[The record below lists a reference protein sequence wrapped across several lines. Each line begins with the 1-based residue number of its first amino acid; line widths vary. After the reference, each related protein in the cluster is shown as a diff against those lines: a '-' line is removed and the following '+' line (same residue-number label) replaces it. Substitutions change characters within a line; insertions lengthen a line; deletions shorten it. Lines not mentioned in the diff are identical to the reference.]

1 MKRRKNTITKIKKAI
16 VISVVGFVVLFLLS
30 LTGPMSDQK
39 AIALAETYCSQGLYC
54 SGYNYNKGDNTCSAI
69 FRNKQTDKIEKSIT
83 VSYEA
88 AEKLYDEYGY
98 FHE

>member
-1 MKRRKNTITKIKKAI
+1 MKKRKTLKKAKQI
-16 VISVVGFVVLFLLS
+16 VAIVVGAIVVFFLMS
-30 LTGPMSDQK
+30 LTGPISDQK

-69 FRNKQTDKIEKSIT
+69 FRSRITDRIEKSII
-83 VSYEA
+83 VREPI

-98 FHE
+98 NHE